1 MKETSLSD
9 QNTKEMNKMKE
20 QLEEQYEIPKL
31 VLVGRAD
38 EVVLGPPGLG
48 HDGDFG
54 FAIGDFEYE
63 QD

>member
-20 QLEEQYEIPKL
+20 QMEEQYEIPKL

-38 EVVLGPPGLG
+38 EVVLGHPGLG
-48 HDGDFG
+48 PDGAFG
-54 FAIGDFEYE
+54 SVINDFEYQ